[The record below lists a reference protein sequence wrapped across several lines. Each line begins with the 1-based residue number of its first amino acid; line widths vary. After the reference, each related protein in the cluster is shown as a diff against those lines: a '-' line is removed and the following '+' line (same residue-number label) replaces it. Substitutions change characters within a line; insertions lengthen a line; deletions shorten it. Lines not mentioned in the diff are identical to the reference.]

1 MDTPKTTRTA
11 YVLRPGSQGGIVET
25 LELEENDLNDLD
37 NLARIVG
44 CEYTEHVVALLEGK
58 RVHMFV
64 DDAGNLDAEKRND
77 LNPRAT
83 ALYHNS
89 TIARMIDEGAEGAE
103 LNDSRVLTEQSTDF
117 DLQFV
122 QGLAVIVGTALVWP
136 HSAPNWE
143 PDEQPWEEY
152 L

>member
-1 MDTPKTTRTA
+1 MDTSRITKTA
-11 YVLRPGSQGGIVET
+11 YVLRPGSMGGIVET
-25 LELEENDLNDLD
+25 LELVALDIGDLD
-37 NLARIVG
+37 KLAGIVG
-44 CEYTEHVVALLEGK
+44 CNYVEHVVALLEGK

-64 DDAGNLDAEKRND
+64 DDNGHGDETKRND
-77 LNPRAT
+77 INPRAT

-89 TIARMIDEGAEGAE
+89 TIAQMEGAAE
-103 LNDSRVLTEQSTDF
+103 LMNDARVLTEQSTDF

-136 HSAPNWE
+136 HSSPGWE
-143 PDEQPWEEY
+143 PDGQPWEEY

>member
-1 MDTPKTTRTA
+1 MTTMPTKTA
-11 YVLRPGSQGGIVET
+11 YLLRPGSQGGIVVPMEADES
-25 LELEENDLNDLD
+25 LFNRFDELAEL
-37 NLARIVG
+37 IG
-44 CEYTEHVVALLEGK
+44 CQYVEHVVALLEGK

-64 DDAGNLDAEKRND
+64 DESGHQDEAKRDD

-89 TIARMIDEGAEGAE
+89 TIAQMIDEGAEGAE
-103 LNDSRVLTEQSTDF
+103 LNDARVLTEQSTDF

-122 QGLAVIVGTALVWP
+122 QGLAVIVGAALVWP
-136 HSAPNWE
+136 HSCPGWE
-143 PDEQPWEEY
+143 PDGQPWEEY

>member
-1 MDTPKTTRTA
+1 MDTPKTTQTA

-25 LELEENDLNDLD
+25 LELEPGTLGDWNE
-37 NLARIVG
+37 LARIVG
-44 CEYTEHVVALLEGK
+44 CRYTEHVVALLDGK

-64 DDAGNLDAEKRND
+64 DDAGHADPEKKND
-77 LNPRAT
+77 INPRAT

-89 TIARMIDEGAEGAE
+89 TIAQMDNAEE
-103 LNDSRVLTEQSTDF
+103 LLNDSRVLTEQSTDF

-143 PDEQPWEEY
+143 PDGAPWEEY

>member
-1 MDTPKTTRTA
+1 MDTTRITKTA
-11 YVLRPGSQGGIVET
+11 YVLRPGSMGGIVET
-25 LELEENDLNDLD
+25 LELHPMTLGNFTE
-37 NLARIVG
+37 LARIVG
-44 CEYTEHVVALLEGK
+44 CKYTEHVVALLEGK

-64 DDAGNLDAEKRND
+64 DESGHQDEAKRDD

-89 TIARMIDEGAEGAE
+89 TIAQMIDEGNEDAE
-103 LNDSRVLTEQSTDF
+103 LNDARVLTEQSTDF

-136 HSAPNWE
+136 HSSPGWE
-143 PDEQPWEEY
+143 PDGQPWEEY